1 MSEEAGGTD
10 GFGEDDADGDE
21 DGAGSGREGDG
32 DFDASALGIFI
43 TAAKSDAA
51 LGKIFADGDFFLKTA
66 TANAGENAGFDPGAI
81 TARDDTIFFLLGSRG
96 GRVGGSEFGLRFD
109 PDGWRFTDFANAGDA
124 FARFE
129 GL

>member
-1 MSEEAGGTD
+1 MFPITSRTQTTQVFTRLFGWLEVGGAVSEEAGGTD
-10 GFGEDDADGDE
+10 GFGE
-21 DGAGSGREGDG
+21 
-32 DFDASALGIFI
+32 
-43 TAAKSDAA
+43 
-51 LGKIFADGDFFLKTA
+51 GDFFLKTA

-109 PDGWRFTDFANAGDA
+109 PDGWRFADFADTGDT

-129 GL
+129 G